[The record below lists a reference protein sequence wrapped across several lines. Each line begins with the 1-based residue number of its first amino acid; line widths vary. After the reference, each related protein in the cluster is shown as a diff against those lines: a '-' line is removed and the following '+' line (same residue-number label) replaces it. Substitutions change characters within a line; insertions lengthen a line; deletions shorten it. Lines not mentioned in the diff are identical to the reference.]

1 MWLVALALRRPYTF
15 VVLAIIA
22 VLLAG
27 TTIRRMGTDLLPEID
42 IPIVA
47 VVFNYNGMSPD
58 DMEKRVI
65 SGFER
70 LATTTVNDIDHLD
83 SQSLSGMGII
93 RIYFHPGA
101 KVDLAIAQVTSITE
115 SAIRSMPPGMTPPI
129 MMKYNAANVPVLLTS
144 LGSDTLNEQQIFD
157 IANNFIR
164 TGLATVQGAQVPNPY
179 GGRQRGVVV
188 DLDPVRMQAY
198 GMSAADITAVL
209 DNQNLVLPAGSVKIG
224 DREYPVRLNSNPS
237 KVADFNDL
245 PLKEIGGT
253 TVFLRD
259 VANVRD
265 GFFPQTSLVRVDGRR
280 GVLQQIRKTGGAS
293 TVEIVER
300 TRATIAKVMTTVPAE
315 VKLDLLSD
323 QSVFVIGAIHGVLL
337 EGLTAAGLTGL
348 LIMAFLGSW
357 RTTFIVIIS
366 IPLSIL
372 TAIIVLGSLG
382 YTLNLMTLGG
392 LALAIGILVDDA
404 TVEVE
409 NIHRNLNL
417 AANGQRKSLNRAIL
431 DGASQIA
438 VPTLV
443 STLCICIVFIPVLF
457 ITGPARSLFVPMSV
471 AVVAAM
477 LTSYF
482 LSRTLVPTLVS
493 KLLRREIPGAGA
505 HRPAWNR
512 PVERAFALLQRIYAA
527 ALASVLRNR
536 ALTVL
541 LFAAFIISGAALLPR
556 TGRDLFP
563 TVDAGQIRLHVRC
576 PPATRIEETE
586 RRFAQVEHAIRD
598 EIPADELERVISI
611 IGMPSSPINLILGD
625 PSMISSADGEV
636 QIFLAPGH
644 HPTGDYLKR
653 LRDRLS
659 RDFPEE
665 LFFSQ
670 PADLA
675 AQVTSFGLPA
685 PIDIQITG
693 PPGNQA
699 ANAQVA
705 DRILAGLRAIP
716 GAVDVRLQQVSK
728 APELEV
734 AVDRAWAMEAGMDQH
749 DVADSVLVSLSSS
762 SQTSPGFWLDAARG
776 IQYNVAIQQPQREVA
791 TMSDLLDL
799 PVARDGDVR
808 RLGDLATVSRGSSPV
823 NITHYN
829 VARTIDILAGA
840 GGTDLGSVVDGARRV
855 IAGVRDK
862 LPRGTDIVIRGQA
875 QSMDDS
881 FSGLSTGLVFS
892 IVLIYL
898 LLVINFASWIDPL
911 IILSALPAAL
921 AGIVWALFSSQTPV
935 SVPALMGAIMGTGVA
950 TANSILVVSF
960 ANDLRREGLDA
971 TTAALRAGVTRLR
984 PVLMTATAML
994 VGMLPMALG
1003 HSEGGEQ
1010 NAPLGRAVIG
1020 ALIAATLGT
1029 LFLVPIVY
1037 SLLGRRHPTP
1047 EVDLT

>member
-224 DREYPVRLNSNPS
+224 NREYPVRLNSNPS

-348 LIMAFLGSW
+348 LIMAFLGS
-357 RTTFIVIIS
+357 
-366 IPLSIL
+366 
-372 TAIIVLGSLG
+372 LG

-409 NIHRNLNL
+409 NIHRNLNS

-665 LFFSQ
+665 FFFSQ
-670 PADLA
+670 RPTSRHRSPASACPRRSTSRSPVRPATRRPTRRSPTASSRDSAPSPARLTCACNRCPRPRNSKSRSTAPGRWKRAWTSTMSPTASWSRSAHRRRPRPDSGSMPHAASNTTSRSSSRSARSRRCRICSTCRWRVMATCAAWAISLPLA
-675 AQVTSFGLPA
+675 AAAHRSISPITTSRAPSTSWPA
-685 PIDIQITG
+685 
-693 PPGNQA
+693 
-699 ANAQVA
+699 
-705 DRILAGLRAIP
+705 
-716 GAVDVRLQQVSK
+716 
-728 APELEV
+728 
-734 AVDRAWAMEAGMDQH
+734 
-749 DVADSVLVSLSSS
+749 
-762 SQTSPGFWLDAARG
+762 
-776 IQYNVAIQQPQREVA
+776 
-791 TMSDLLDL
+791 
-799 PVARDGDVR
+799 
-808 RLGDLATVSRGSSPV
+808 
-823 NITHYN
+823 
-829 VARTIDILAGA
+829 
-840 GGTDLGSVVDGARRV
+840 
-855 IAGVRDK
+855 
-862 LPRGTDIVIRGQA
+862 
-875 QSMDDS
+875 
-881 FSGLSTGLVFS
+881 
-892 IVLIYL
+892 
-898 LLVINFASWIDPL
+898 
-911 IILSALPAAL
+911 PAAL
-921 AGIVWALFSSQTPV
+921 ISAAWSTAPAASSPG
-935 SVPALMGAIMGTGVA
+935 SA
-950 TANSILVVSF
+950 TNCRAAPTSSF
-960 ANDLRREGLDA
+960 AARR
-971 TTAALRAGVTRLR
+971 RAWTI
-984 PVLMTATAML
+984 P
-994 VGMLPMALG
+994 
-1003 HSEGGEQ
+1003 S
-1010 NAPLGRAVIG
+1010 RACPP
-1020 ALIAATLGT
+1020 AW
-1029 LFLVPIVY
+1029 
-1037 SLLGRRHPTP
+1037 SSRSC
-1047 EVDLT
+1047 